1 MKSKN
6 IFFDEKTKLANLISK
21 FDLIKDIPNKVAI
34 IIDSNNLFKGLITSG
49 DLRRITSKKFNLN
62 TQIKNYELKPLILN
76 LESKNRQKI
85 SFNNFFIKKNKNINF
100 IKKITKN
107 KKFKSIISYDDFTQD
122 FQNYKISIVGLGK
135 VGLTLLTF
143 LSQNHNVIDGID
155 TDKKLLKN
163 LKKNNV
169 DFFEPEVVPLLSK
182 ALKEKK
188 IDFPNIYSSLHCN
201 VIIICVGPNENSI
214 HLKDQGIINVIKNI
228 S

>member
-1 MKSKN
+1 M
-6 IFFDEKTKLANLISK
+6 
-21 FDLIKDIPNKVAI
+21 
-34 IIDSNNLFKGLITSG
+34 
-49 DLRRITSKKFNLN
+49 
-62 TQIKNYELKPLILN
+62 
-76 LESKNRQKI
+76 
-85 SFNNFFIKKNKNINF
+85 
-100 IKKITKN
+100 
-107 KKFKSIISYDDFTQD
+107 
-122 FQNYKISIVGLGK
+122 
-135 VGLTLLTF
+135 LTF

-188 IDFPNIYSSLHCN
+188 KDFPNIYSSLHCN

-228 S
+228 SYKIKKMT